1 MFKNRHFL
9 SLAGQ
14 VSSGLF
20 GFISFGIIARISNRT
35 TFGNWIVFM
44 TAYTFFEMLRN
55 GMIQTSLVKFLAGE
69 TEETA
74 GKINGAGWL
83 ISFFVTIIYL
93 LTGLL
98 FLCFHIND
106 TGWSL
111 VVRYGAIALLCSL
124 PYNYSIWLLQVDF
137 QFNKILLLR
146 LLNQVLYVT
155 ALVTQ
160 LLVHKTS
167 LELILFSFMIANL
180 IPGLLAVFSGWCHLA
195 DIFRTDKLSLLKIF
209 HFGKFSMGTSVGANL
224 LKSSDTF
231 IIQAML
237 GPAYVALYTAPQKML
252 ELVEIPLRSFSATA
266 IPLMAGY
273 TNNKQKDKVAQVFEK
288 YTGGISLML
297 VPFVVL
303 CILFSD
309 FIMRILGGHA
319 YASTG
324 QTLRIFMVY
333 ALLMPL
339 DRFLGISLDIVNK
352 PALNFYKVLI
362 MLIVNIA
369 GDFAA
374 IKFFHSI
381 NIVALSSLLTFGAG
395 IIIGRIFLLRYLN
408 FTFRGILTSGREL
421 VAGTLNKVK
430 DIFSFSA

>member
-1 MFKNRHFL
+1 
-9 SLAGQ
+9 
-14 VSSGLF
+14 
-20 GFISFGIIARISNRT
+20 
-35 TFGNWIVFM
+35 
-44 TAYTFFEMLRN
+44 
-55 GMIQTSLVKFLAGE
+55 
-69 TEETA
+69 
-74 GKINGAGWL
+74 
-83 ISFFVTIIYL
+83 
-93 LTGLL
+93 
-98 FLCFHIND
+98 
-106 TGWSL
+106 
-111 VVRYGAIALLCSL
+111 
-124 PYNYSIWLLQVDF
+124 
-137 QFNKILLLR
+137 
-146 LLNQVLYVT
+146 
-155 ALVTQ
+155 
-160 LLVHKTS
+160 
-167 LELILFSFMIANL
+167 MIANL

-395 IIIGRIFLLRYLN
+395 VIIGRIFLLRYLN